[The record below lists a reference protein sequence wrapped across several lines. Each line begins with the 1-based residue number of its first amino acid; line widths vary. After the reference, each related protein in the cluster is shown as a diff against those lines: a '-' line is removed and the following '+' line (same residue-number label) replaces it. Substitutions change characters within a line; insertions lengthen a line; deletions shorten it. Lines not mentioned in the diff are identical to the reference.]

1 MLAVSTVWNAARDGG
16 LVPAIRRLQRALDDN
31 AVIGT
36 EPDITALRSNYFV
49 DLCPASLTPSLPS
62 SGDAT
67 SLTVALWLAGHADN
81 EGFEDGDQYP

>member
-1 MLAVSTVWNAARDGG
+1 MKAPVLIVN
-16 LVPAIRRLQRALDDN
+16 PASGAGRTRRRLA
-31 AVIGT
+31 
-36 EPDITALRSNYFV
+36 
-49 DLCPASLTPSLPS
+49 DLEAAAKHVFGHADVRPTQQ